1 MKTPRTSNGPDQF
14 TGKNGGLKKAEAMA
28 AIATFKNSKVA
39 IVTHAALAEH
49 FPGLLPSHSE
59 RMACAAT
66 DPDHYSVYSLDGGLC
81 GALLFTAAPE
91 PIWERNVKCTLS
103 DGRVFYWHNTMQ
115 TIGGE
120 TFPFSDIAPNWM
132 GEPDA
137 TYELIEQDAAWE
149 TASFERI
156 AGFRPGSML
165 VVEDCKY
172 NGQRV
177 LMASEGK
184 FGVAEIFERNGWL
197 GNDYWHIEPWA
208 MLRGWHYKSHEWC
221 YFDAHKGMRTRIASG
236 KTSTIWIYI
245 TA

>member
-1 MKTPRTSNGPDQF
+1 MKTSSISNGIEQF
-14 TGKNGGLKKAEAMA
+14 TGKNGGTKKAQAMA
-28 AIATFKNSKVA
+28 AIATFKNHKVA

-49 FPGLLPSHSE
+49 YPGLLMTPEE
-59 RMACAAT
+59 RVAKKAAN
-66 DPDHYSVYSLDGGLC
+66 PDYCSVYGLSN
-81 GALLFTAAPE
+81 GFLLFTTAPE
-91 PIWERNVKCTLS
+91 PIWERNVKCTTS

-115 TIGGE
+115 SIGGK
-120 TFPFSDIAPNWM
+120 TFPFSDIAPDWM
-132 GEPDA
+132 GEPNA
-137 TYELIEQDAAWE
+137 TYELIDQDAAWE

-208 MLRGWHYKSHEWC
+208 MLRGWHDKSHEWC